1 MLRVAYVPC
10 LELYKAVV
18 CQSGV
23 TEGLPELS
31 QENWGLF
38 IGCECWRRVFFY
50 AQNPFLS
57 LCPLGS
63 SINSLQFFHPIHSIQ
78 SQSIS
83 IRTLLLF
90 WLFHFSFQPPPDF
103 FLGAYGMG
111 VSKREWGGAVK
122 KKKNMAGCVDSQTI
136 NSNSLCYHDQLSNH
150 HHGNR

>member
-1 MLRVAYVPC
+1 M
-10 LELYKAVV
+10 
-18 CQSGV
+18 
-23 TEGLPELS
+23 
-31 QENWGLF
+31 
-38 IGCECWRRVFFY
+38 FFY

-122 KKKNMAGCVDSQTI
+122 KKKIWLVVLIHRQSIVTLSVTMTNSVTITMATD
-136 NSNSLCYHDQLSNH
+136 NSSAHSFYSIFSLSFSSNCQIASFSSDTTSAH
-150 HHGNR
+150 L